1 MQSCGITFGDLMI
14 GVGMKLS
21 VSVGLAALIAILPSF
36 VMNRAFHKWNIPVD
50 VYASPYVQFE

>member
-1 MQSCGITFGDLMI
+1 MI